1 VVGAGS
7 WGTTVAAL
15 IAQNTSTT
23 LWARRQVLAD
33 EINDRHTNSAY
44 LGDHLLPSS
53 LHASH
58 DMGKLIGEAD
68 IVAMAVPSQGFRA
81 VATEV
86 QRHVRAGVPIISL
99 SKGLESTSFLR
110 MSEVLR
116 QAIPGSPIA
125 ALSGPNLAREIL
137 VGQPAASVVLRNWWR
152 C

>member
-1 VVGAGS
+1 MGTTVCVVGAGS

-23 LWARRQVLAD
+23 LWARRQALAD

-86 QRHVRAGVPIISL
+86 QRHVRAGVPVISL

-116 QAIPGSPIA
+116 EAI
-125 ALSGPNLAREIL
+125 
-137 VGQPAASVVLRNWWR
+137 
-152 C
+152 